1 MTKMK
6 TRKLILAALV
16 ATVCTQTPV
25 FGGIIQKK
33 LDGAQAYNS
42 QQQEENEKATQKLKD
57 AEKRNNAYRSAIAQL
72 KQQIA
77 ETQNK
82 INQSKEQKV

>member
-1 MTKMK
+1 MK

-25 FGGIIQKK
+25 FGGPIQRK
-33 LDGAQAYNS
+33 LDEAKDYNDK
-42 QQQEENEKATQKLKD
+42 QKEENEKAKNKKNE

-77 ETQNK
+77 EMQHT
-82 INQSKEQKV
+82 INQSKVSQS